1 MSTHSSLDRESF
13 QRLLASAFSVQESGM
28 DAQSLSALLEL
39 QQSIAT
45 GEPDVDRAMHLVAD
59 RARNVADASGIA
71 IALRRGDQLVYRA
84 GSGCAASYVGRHMT
98 AILSVSA
105 HKEARGEILRVENAQ
120 ADARIEAAICRQFEA
135 QSLLILPIYD
145 ECAVAGVLEVLFT
158 EPHAFQ
164 DREMRTYRLMAGL
177 VGEAMSRY
185 AQLDQKKVLAAQAA
199 TLPHAIEQIASQMQ
213 RSPGDDKSTPEPA
226 RKHGIRQVCGAATAV
241 AGESLGVCQPAKAAT
256 MITQRVKRVPLH
268 KLRWNVAVTGVVTA
282 LVITAC
288 WIAYDRRPAS
298 PASTPSLQRSNA
310 VQQQIPFVPAKP
322 APSNRASK
330 AQTAV
335 GGAEEAKSP
344 SSAFKR
350 VRVGPNEIDYV
361 AEDVSIRHF
370 TTKPALPRV
379 RGGYKEV
386 HIGED
391 VTVRFFASKL
401 AVVSQT
407 RPPSAAAQSLDRS
420 LPGPLP
426 KLLRR

>member
-1 MSTHSSLDRESF
+1 MSTHPSLDCESF
-13 QRLLASAFSVQESGM
+13 QKLLASAFSVQESGM

-45 GEPDVDRAMHLVAD
+45 GEPEVDRAMHLVAD
-59 RARNVADASGIA
+59 RARNVANATGIA
-71 IALRRGDQLVYRA
+71 IALRRRDQLVYRA

-98 AILSVSA
+98 AILSVSGHNGA
-105 HKEARGEILRVENAQ
+105 KGEILRVENAQ
-120 ADARIEAAICRQFEA
+120 ADGRIEAAICRQLEA

-145 ECAVAGVLEVLFT
+145 EGAVAGVLEVLFS

-164 DREMRTYRLMAGL
+164 EREMRTYRLMAGL
-177 VGEAMSRY
+177 VGEAMSRD
-185 AQLDQKKVLAAQAA
+185 AQLDQKKALATQAA
-199 TLPHAIEQIASQMQ
+199 NLPHAIEQVASQMQ
-213 RSPGDDKSTPEPA
+213 RSRGDDKSTPWPA

-241 AGESLGVCQPAKAAT
+241 AGELPGVCQPAKAAT
-256 MITQRVKRVPLH
+256 IIMQRVKRVPLH

-282 LVITAC
+282 LVIAAC
-288 WIAYDRRPAS
+288 WIAYARRPAS
-298 PASTPSLQRSNA
+298 PAGTPSLQRSNA

-330 AQTAV
+330 AQTAA

-350 VRVGPNEIDYV
+350 VRVGPNETDYI
-361 AEDVSIRHF
+361 AEDVTIRHF

-379 RGGYKEV
+379 RGGFKEV

-391 VTVRFFASKL
+391 VTVRYFASKL

-407 RPPSAAAQSLDRS
+407 RTASTAAQSLDRS
-420 LPGPLP
+420 LPVS
-426 KLLRR
+426 K

>member
-13 QRLLASAFSVQESGM
+13 QELLASAFTVQESGM

-39 QQSIAT
+39 EKSIAT
-45 GEPDVDRAMHLVAD
+45 GETDVDRAMHLVAH
-59 RARNVADASGIA
+59 RARNVANATGIA

-105 HKEARGEILRVENAQ
+105 HAEARGEILRVENAQ

-135 QSLLILPIYD
+135 QSLLILPIYN
-145 ECAVAGVLEVLFT
+145 ECAVAGVLEVLFS

-177 VGEAMSRY
+177 VGEAVSRDG
-185 AQLDQKKVLAAQAA
+185 QLDQKKALATKAA

-213 RSPGDDKSTPEPA
+213 RLPGDDKSMPEPV
-226 RKHGIRQVCGAATAV
+226 RKHGIPQVCAAATAV
-241 AGESLGVCQPAKAAT
+241 AGELPGVYQPAKAAT
-256 MITQRVKRVPLH
+256 VITKRVKRVPLH
-268 KLRWNVAVTGVVTA
+268 KLRWNVAVTGLVTA
-282 LVITAC
+282 LVIAAC
-288 WIAYDRRPAS
+288 WVAYDGGPDS
-298 PASTPSLQRSNA
+298 PAGTASLPRSNA
-310 VQQQIPFVPAKP
+310 VQQQIPFVPAKS
-322 APSNRASK
+322 APSNRTSK

-350 VRVGPNEIDYV
+350 IRGGPNEIDYV
-361 AEDVSIRHF
+361 AEDVTIRHF

-379 RGGYKEV
+379 WDGYKEV
-386 HIGED
+386 HIGDD
-391 VTVRFFASKL
+391 VTVRYFASKP
-401 AVVSQT
+401 AVVRQT
-407 RPPSAAAQSLDRS
+407 RPASAD
-420 LPGPLP
+420 
-426 KLLRR
+426 